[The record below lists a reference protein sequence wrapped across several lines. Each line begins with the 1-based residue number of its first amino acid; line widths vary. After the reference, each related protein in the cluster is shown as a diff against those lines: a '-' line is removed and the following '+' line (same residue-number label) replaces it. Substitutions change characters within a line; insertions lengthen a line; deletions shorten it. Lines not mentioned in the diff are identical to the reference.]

1 MEMNIR
7 ALYILAETLIQI
19 TGLFPVG
26 EELIPVIQISSGFA
40 FFFDQFYRFTCLS
53 QPVGCLTS
61 CGSCTYNDNTHII
74 CFSFYIR
81 LFTMEWGRSNF
92 EISGTLGM
100 SHILTPDIFIFS
112 LRIISDTH
120 FIQ

>member
-7 ALYILAETLIQI
+7 VLYILAETLIQI
-19 TGLFPVG
+19 TSLFPVG

-81 LFTMEWGRSNF
+81 LFTMECV
-92 EISGTLGM
+92 ISGNVSQEL
-100 SHILTPDIFIFS
+100 D
-112 LRIISDTH
+112 DNK
-120 FIQ
+120 QQEVQNEDQ